1 MNMIEKSVRQFHE
14 AWDLRD
20 PDRGAAIIAPNCRFE
35 DVARDEAQIGPDDYR
50 MDYQRWRAA
59 FPDGEVKVVNV
70 ITGGNGSDGWGVSSS
85 SIAAPSSE
93 TFTRASGISRLRAP
107 DGGPLLLCHAR
118 RERQGGRGLRL
129 LRQRH
134 HRTATRV
141 GRMRPVGHETGD
153 T

>member
-20 PDRGAAIIAPNCRFE
+20 PDRGAAIIAPNCRFK

-70 ITGGNGSDGWGVSSS
+70 LTGG
-85 SIAAPSSE
+85 E
-93 TFTRASGISRLRAP
+93 TRAYRPGDSYDIPGGVEHGARIRAGTIVVDVFAEP
-107 DGGPLLLCHAR
+107 DRYPLKAR
-118 RERQGGRGLRL
+118 
-129 LRQRH
+129 
-134 HRTATRV
+134 
-141 GRMRPVGHETGD
+141 
-153 T
+153 